1 MKMEKSNNKL
11 QDEIGKVK
19 SFNTLDLLEQE

>member
-1 MKMEKSNNKL
+1 MKIEKSNSKL

-19 SFNTLDLLEQE
+19 SFNTLDLVEQE